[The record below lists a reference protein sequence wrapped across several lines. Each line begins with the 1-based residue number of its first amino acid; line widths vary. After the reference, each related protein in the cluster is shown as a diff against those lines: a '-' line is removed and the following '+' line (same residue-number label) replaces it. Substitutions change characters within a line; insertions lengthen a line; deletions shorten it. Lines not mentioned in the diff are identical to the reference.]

1 MLWTTPA
8 NWSTPII
15 ERLEWRTDVLLAYDG
30 SEQRIALRQ
39 TPRRYFEFGFLVPT
53 LLERQKLEAAIS
65 ANGSQSWDL
74 PVWTDSTP
82 CTSAI
87 SDSDTV
93 VYVDTVGRDF
103 AAGGKAL
110 LLATNGN
117 TLIINIS
124 TLTTTQLN
132 LSSAVVGAWSI
143 ETAVIPLRTAYL
155 EQNQQISRF
164 TGSAIYG
171 VVRFLCDDISEWST
185 ATETEY
191 RDYPVL
197 TTPSNWSQDLT
208 LDYQRKMQ
216 IVDFGVGGIY
226 RDDESSLPVFV
237 QSHHFVLDSRQKI
250 TDFRKF
256 LYSRRGRL
264 NVLWIPTF
272 MPDLSFVSL
281 SSVVYLD
288 VTNIGYTSLYN
299 QAINRRDI
307 RIELTN
313 GDVYYRRI
321 IASAVVSG
329 TVERLTLDS
338 GLGVSITADD
348 VEKISFMMFGRLDA
362 DAIELAWSY
371 GDYVDVT
378 ANFRSVNNDV

>member
-39 TPRRYFEFGFLVPT
+39 TPRRYFEFSFLAPT
-53 LLERQKLEAAIS
+53 LLERQKLEAAIAS
-65 ANGSQSWDL
+65 NGSQSWDL
-74 PVWTDSTP
+74 PIWTDSTP

-103 AAGGKAL
+103 VAGGKAL
-110 LLATNGN
+110 LLAANGN

-132 LSSAVVGAWSI
+132 LSSAVVGSWPI
-143 ETAVIPLRTAYL
+143 ETSVIPLRSAYL
-155 EQNQQISRF
+155 EQSQQISRF

-171 VVRFLCDDISEWST
+171 VVRFLCDDISEWSA

-216 IVDFGVGGIY
+216 VVDFGNSVY
-226 RDDESSLPVFV
+226 RDDESGLPTFV
-237 QSHHFVLDSRQKI
+237 QGHMWALDSRQKI

-264 NVLWIPTF
+264 NALWVPSF

-288 VTNIGYTSLYN
+288 VTNIGYTTLYN
-299 QAINRRDI
+299 QSINRRDI

-313 GDVYYRRI
+313 GNVYYRRI

-329 TVERLTLDS
+329 TVERLTLES

-362 DAIELAWSY
+362 DAIELAWSW
-371 GDYVDVT
+371 GDYVDVA

>member
-1 MLWTTPA
+1 MLWKTPA
-8 NWSTPII
+8 NWQTPII
-15 ERLEWRTDVLLAYDG
+15 ERLEFKTDVLLAYDG

-39 TPRRYFEFGFLVPT
+39 SPRRYFEFGFLVPT
-53 LLERQKLEAAIS
+53 LLDRQKLEAAIS

-74 PVWTDSTP
+74 PLWTDSTP

-87 SDSDTV
+87 SHGDVVIYADTI
-93 VYVDTVGRDF
+93 GRDF
-103 AAGGKAL
+103 VAGGKAL

-117 TLIINIS
+117 SLIINIS

-132 LSSAVVGAWSI
+132 LSSAVVGTWPL

-155 EQNQQISRF
+155 EQSQQISRF

-171 VVRFLCDDISEWST
+171 VVRFLCDDISTWPT

-191 RDYPVL
+191 RDYPIL
-197 TTPSNWSQDLT
+197 TTASNWSQDIT
-208 LDYQRKMQ
+208 TDYQRKMQ

-226 RDDESSLPVFV
+226 RDDESSLPVFI

-264 NVLWIPTF
+264 NALWIPTF
-272 MPDLSFVSL
+272 MPDLSFVAL
-281 SSVVYLD
+281 SSVYLD
-288 VTNIGYTSLYN
+288 VVNIDYTTLYN
-299 QAINRRDI
+299 QTINRRDI
-307 RIELTN
+307 RIEMTN
-313 GDVYYRRI
+313 GDIHYRRI
-321 IASAVVSG
+321 VASAVISNS
-329 TVERLTLDS
+329 VERLTLNNTLPSSD
-338 GLGVSITADD
+338 I
-348 VEKISFMMFGRLDA
+348 EKISFMMFGRLDT

-371 GDYVDVT
+371 GDYVDVKL
-378 ANFRSVNNDV
+378 NFRSVNNDV

>member
-39 TPRRYFEFGFLVPT
+39 TPRRYFEFSFLVPT
-53 LLERQKLEAAIS
+53 LLARQKLEAAIAS
-65 ANGSQSWDL
+65 NGSQSWDL
-74 PVWTDSTP
+74 PIWTDSTP

-103 AAGGKAL
+103 VAGGKAL
-110 LLATNGN
+110 LLAANGN

-124 TLTTTQLN
+124 TFTTTQLN
-132 LSSAVVGAWSI
+132 LSSAVVGAWAL

-155 EQNQQISRF
+155 EPSQQVSRF
-164 TGSAIYG
+164 TGSVIYG
-171 VVRFLCDDISEWST
+171 VARFLLDDIST
-185 ATETEY
+185 HAAATLTQY
-191 RDYPVL
+191 RSYDVL
-197 TTPSNWSQDLT
+197 EIASNWKQDLT

-216 IVDFGVGGIY
+216 VVDFGNSVY
-226 RDDESSLPVFV
+226 RDDESGLPTFV
-237 QSHHFVLDSRQKI
+237 QSHMWALDSRQKI

-264 NVLWIPTF
+264 NALWVPSF
-272 MPDLSFVSL
+272 MPDLSCVSL

-288 VTNIGYTSLYN
+288 VTNIGYTTLYN
-299 QAINRRDI
+299 QSINRRDI

-321 IASAVVSG
+321 IASAVVSE

-362 DAIELAWSY
+362 DAIELAWSW
-371 GDYVDVT
+371 GDYVDVA

>member
-1 MLWTTPA
+1 MLWKTPA
-8 NWSTPII
+8 NWSSPII

-74 PVWTDSTP
+74 PVWTDSTH

-87 SDSDTV
+87 SNGDV
-93 VYVDTVGRDF
+93 AVYADTVGRDF
-103 AAGGKAL
+103 VAGGKAL
-110 LLATNGN
+110 LLSANGSS
-117 TLIINIS
+117 LIINIS
-124 TLTTTQLN
+124 TLTATQLN
-132 LSSAVVGAWSI
+132 LSSAVVGTWPV
-143 ETAVIPLRTAYL
+143 ETLVIPLRTAYL

-171 VVRFLCDDISEWST
+171 VVRFLCDDISSYAA
-185 ATETEY
+185 ATLTQY
-191 RDYPVL
+191 RGYDVL
-197 TTPSNWSQDLT
+197 ETPSNWMQDIT

-216 IVDFGVGGIY
+216 IVDFGVGGVY

-237 QSHHFVLDSRQKI
+237 QSHAWALDSRQKI

-264 NVLWIPTF
+264 NALWVPSF
-272 MPDLSFVSL
+272 MPDLTFVAL
-281 SSVVYLD
+281 SSTALD
-288 VTNIGYTSLYN
+288 ILNIDYTTLYN
-299 QAINRRDI
+299 QSVNRRDI

-313 GDVYYRRI
+313 GNVYYRRI
-321 IASAVVSG
+321 VDSAVISAS
-329 TVERLTLDS
+329 VERLTLDS
-338 GLGVSITADD
+338 VLGVSVTADD
-348 VEKISFMMFGRLDA
+348 VEKISFMMFGRLDT
-362 DAIELAWSY
+362 DAIEIAWSW
-371 GDYVDVT
+371 GDYADVK

>member
-1 MLWTTPA
+1 MLWKTPA
-8 NWSTPII
+8 NWQTPII

-39 TPRRYFEFGFLVPT
+39 SPRRYFEFGFLVPT

-65 ANGSQSWDL
+65 ANGSQAWDL
-74 PVWTDSTP
+74 PIWTDSTP
-82 CTSAI
+82 CTSAV
-87 SDSDTV
+87 SNGDVV
-93 VYVDTVGRDF
+93 VYADTVGRDF
-103 AAGGKAL
+103 VAGGKAL

-117 TLIINIS
+117 SLIINIS

-132 LSSAVVGAWSI
+132 LSSAVVGVWPL

-155 EQNQQISRF
+155 DQNQQISRF

-171 VVRFLCDDISEWST
+171 VVRFLCDDISNWST
-185 ATETEY
+185 ATETIY

-197 TTPSNWSQDLT
+197 TIASNWSQDLT

-226 RDDESSLPVFV
+226 RDDESSLPVFI

-264 NVLWIPTF
+264 NALWIPTF
-272 MPDLSFVSL
+272 MPDLSFVAL
-281 SSVVYLD
+281 SSVYLD
-288 VTNIGYTSLYN
+288 VVNIDYTTLYN
-299 QAINRRDI
+299 QSINRRDI
-307 RIELTN
+307 RIEMTN
-313 GDVYYRRI
+313 GDIHYRRI
-321 IASAVVSG
+321 VASTVISG

-338 GLGVSITADD
+338 VLGVSVTAAD
-348 VEKISFMMFGRLDA
+348 VEKISFMMFGRLDT

-371 GDYVDVT
+371 GDYVDVKL
-378 ANFRSVNNDV
+378 NFRSVNNDV

>member
-1 MLWTTPA
+1 MLWKTPA
-8 NWSTPII
+8 NWQTPII
-15 ERLEWRTDVLLAYDG
+15 ERLEFKTDVLLAYDG

-74 PVWTDSTP
+74 PLWTDSTP

-87 SDSDTV
+87 SHGDVVIYADTI
-93 VYVDTVGRDF
+93 GRDF
-103 AAGGKAL
+103 VAGGKAL

-117 TLIINIS
+117 SLIINIS
-124 TLTTTQLN
+124 TLTDTQLN
-132 LSSAVVGAWSI
+132 LSSAVVGAWPI
-143 ETAVIPLRTAYL
+143 ETAVIPLRSAYL
-155 EQNQQISRF
+155 EQSQQISRF

-171 VVRFLCDDISEWST
+171 VVRFLCDDISTWPT

-191 RDYPVL
+191 RNYPVL
-197 TTPSNWSQDLT
+197 TTSSNWSQDLT

-216 IVDFGVGGIY
+216 MIDFGVGGIY
-226 RDDESSLPVFV
+226 RDDESSLPVFI

-264 NVLWIPTF
+264 NALWIPTF
-272 MPDLSFVSL
+272 MPDLSFVAL
-281 SSVVYLD
+281 SSVYLD
-288 VTNIGYTSLYN
+288 VVNIDYTTLYN
-299 QAINRRDI
+299 HSITRRDI
-307 RIELTN
+307 RIELSN
-313 GDVYYRRI
+313 GDVFYRRI
-321 IASAVVSG
+321 VASAVISNS
-329 TVERLTLDS
+329 VERLTLDS
-338 GLGVSITADD
+338 VLGVSVTAAD
-348 VEKISFMMFGRLDA
+348 VEKISFMMFGRLDT

-371 GDYVDVT
+371 GDYVDVKL
-378 ANFRSVNNDV
+378 NFRSVNNDV

>member
-8 NWSTPII
+8 NWQTPII

-74 PVWTDSTP
+74 PLWTDSTP

-87 SDSDTV
+87 SNGAVTVSLDT
-93 VYVDTVGRDF
+93 TSRDF
-103 AAGGKAL
+103 VAGGKAL
-110 LLATNGN
+110 LLGANGD
-117 TLIINIS
+117 TQIINIS

-132 LSSAVVGAWSI
+132 LSSAVSGAWPI
-143 ETAVIPLRTAYL
+143 ETSVVPLRTAYL
-155 EQNQQISRF
+155 EPSQQISRF

-171 VVRFLCDDISEWST
+171 VVRFLCDDISTSPTQSST
-185 ATETEY
+185 QY
-191 RDYPVL
+191 RGHDVL
-197 TTPSNWSQDLT
+197 ETPSNWMQDLT

-216 IVDFGVGGIY
+216 VIDFGVGGIY
-226 RDDESSLPVFV
+226 RDDESSLPVLI

-250 TDFRKF
+250 TDFRQF

-264 NVLWIPTF
+264 NALWIPSF
-272 MPDLSFVSL
+272 MPDLTFVSL
-281 SSVVYLD
+281 SSTALD
-288 VTNIGYTSLYN
+288 IAYIDYTTLYN

-307 RIELTN
+307 RIELSN
-313 GDVYYRRI
+313 GNVYYRRI
-321 IASAVVSG
+321 VASTVLSG

-338 GLGVSITADD
+338 VLGVSVTAND
-348 VEKISFMMFGRLDA
+348 VEKISFMMFGRLDT
-362 DAIELAWSY
+362 DAIELAWSW
-371 GDYVDVT
+371 GDYVDVK

>member
-1 MLWTTPA
+1 MLWKTPA
-8 NWSTPII
+8 NWSNPII

-53 LLERQKLEAAIS
+53 LIERQKLEAAIS
-65 ANGSQSWDL
+65 ANGSQAWDL
-74 PVWTDSTP
+74 PIWTDSTP

-87 SDSDTV
+87 SHGDVV
-93 VYVDTVGRDF
+93 VYADTIGRDF
-103 AAGGKAL
+103 VAGGKAL

-117 TLIINIS
+117 SLIINIS
-124 TLTTTQLN
+124 TLTDTQLN
-132 LSSAVVGAWSI
+132 LSSAVVGAWPL

-155 EQNQQISRF
+155 EQSQQISRF

-171 VVRFLCDDISEWST
+171 VVRFLCDDISTWST

-191 RDYPVL
+191 RDYSIL
-197 TTPSNWSQDLT
+197 TTASNWSQDIT
-208 LDYQRKMQ
+208 TDYQRKMQ

-226 RDDESSLPVFV
+226 RDDESSLPVFI

-264 NVLWIPTF
+264 NALWVPTF
-272 MPDLSFVSL
+272 MPDLTFVAL
-281 SSVVYLD
+281 SSVYLD
-288 VTNIGYTSLYN
+288 VVNIDYTTLYN
-299 QAINRRDI
+299 QSINRRDI

-313 GDVYYRRI
+313 GNVYYRRI
-321 IASAVVSG
+321 VASTVISG

-338 GLGVSITADD
+338 VLGVSLTAAD
-348 VEKISFMMFGRLDA
+348 VEKISFMMFGRLDT

-371 GDYVDVT
+371 GDYVDVKL
-378 ANFRSVNNDV
+378 NFRSVNNDV

>member
-15 ERLEWRTDVLLAYDG
+15 ERLEWRTDVLLAYNG

-74 PVWTDSTP
+74 PIWTDSAP
-82 CTSAI
+82 CTSAV
-87 SDSDTV
+87 SNGDMV
-93 VYVDTVGRDF
+93 VYADTVGRDF
-103 AAGGKAL
+103 VAGGKAL

-124 TLTTTQLN
+124 TLTATQLN
-132 LSSAVVGAWSI
+132 LSSAVVGAWPI

-171 VVRFLCDDISEWST
+171 VVRFLCDDISAWPT

-226 RDDESSLPVFV
+226 RDDESSLPVFI

-264 NVLWIPTF
+264 NALWIPTF
-272 MPDLSFVSL
+272 MPDLSFVAL
-281 SSVVYLD
+281 SSTALD
-288 VTNIGYTSLYN
+288 ITNIDYTTLYN

-313 GDVYYRRI
+313 GNVYYRRI
-321 IASAVVSG
+321 VASTIISN

-338 GLGVSITADD
+338 VLGVSVTAAD
-348 VEKISFMMFGRLDA
+348 VEKISFMMFGRLDT

-371 GDYVDVT
+371 GDYVDVK

>member
-1 MLWTTPA
+1 MLWKPPA

-15 ERLEWRTDVLLAYDG
+15 ERLEWRTDTLLTYNG

-74 PVWTDSTP
+74 PIWTDSAP
-82 CTSAI
+82 CTSAV
-87 SDSDTV
+87 SNGDVV
-93 VYVDTVGRDF
+93 VYADTVGRDF
-103 AAGGKAL
+103 VAGGKAL

-117 TLIINIS
+117 SLIINIS

-132 LSSAVVGAWSI
+132 LSSAVVGAWPI
-143 ETAVIPLRTAYL
+143 ETLVIPLRTAYL

-171 VVRFLCDDISEWST
+171 VVRFLCDDISTWPT

-191 RDYPVL
+191 RNYPVL
-197 TTPSNWSQDLT
+197 TIASNWSQDIT
-208 LDYQRKMQ
+208 TDYQRKMQ

-226 RDDESSLPVFV
+226 RDDESSLPVFI

-264 NVLWIPTF
+264 NALWIPSF
-272 MPDLSFVSL
+272 MPDLTFVSL
-281 SSVVYLD
+281 SSVYLD
-288 VTNIGYTSLYN
+288 VVNCDYATLHN

-313 GDVYYRRI
+313 GNVYYRRI
-321 IASAVVSG
+321 VASAVISG

-338 GLGVSITADD
+338 VLGVSLTAAD
-348 VEKISFMMFGRLDA
+348 VEKISFMMFGRLDT

-371 GDYVDVT
+371 GDYVDVKL
-378 ANFRSVNNDV
+378 NFRSVNNDV

>member
-1 MLWTTPA
+1 MLWKTPA
-8 NWSTPII
+8 NWSSPII
-15 ERLEWRTDVLLAYDG
+15 ERLEFKTDVLLAYNG

-53 LLERQKLEAAIS
+53 LLERQKLEAAIA
-65 ANGSQSWDL
+65 ANGSQAWDL
-74 PVWTDSTP
+74 PIWTDSTP

-87 SDSDTV
+87 NNSDTV
-93 VYVDTVGRDF
+93 VYADTVGRDF
-103 AAGGKAL
+103 FAGGKAL
-110 LLATNGN
+110 LLAANGN

-132 LSSAVVGAWSI
+132 LSNAVVGAWPI
-143 ETAVIPLRTAYL
+143 ETSVVPLRTAYL

-171 VVRFLCDDISEWST
+171 VVRFLCDDISTWPT

-216 IVDFGVGGIY
+216 MIDFGVGGIY
-226 RDDESSLPVFV
+226 RDDESSLPVFI

-264 NVLWIPTF
+264 NALWIPTF
-272 MPDLSFVSL
+272 MPDLAFVAL
-281 SSVVYLD
+281 SSVYLD
-288 VTNIGYTSLYN
+288 VVNIGYATLYN

-307 RIELTN
+307 RIELSN

-321 IASAVVSG
+321 VASAVISNS
-329 TVERLTLDS
+329 VERLTLNNTLPSSD
-338 GLGVSITADD
+338 I
-348 VEKISFMMFGRLDA
+348 EKISFMMFGRLDT

-371 GDYVDVT
+371 GDYVDVKL
-378 ANFRSVNNDV
+378 NFRSVNNDV

>member
-1 MLWTTPA
+1 MLWKTPA

-39 TPRRYFEFGFLVPT
+39 SPRRYFEFGFLVPT
-53 LLERQKLEAAIS
+53 LIERQKLEAAIS
-65 ANGSQSWDL
+65 ANGSQAWDL
-74 PVWTDSTP
+74 PIWTDSTP

-87 SDSDTV
+87 SHGDVVIYADTI
-93 VYVDTVGRDF
+93 GRDF
-103 AAGGKAL
+103 VAGGKAL

-117 TLIINIS
+117 SLIINIS

-132 LSSAVVGAWSI
+132 LSSAVVGVWPL

-155 EQNQQISRF
+155 EQSQQISRF

-171 VVRFLCDDISEWST
+171 VVRFLCDDISTWPT

-191 RDYPVL
+191 RDYPIL
-197 TTPSNWSQDLT
+197 TTASNWSQDIT
-208 LDYQRKMQ
+208 TDYQRKMQ

-226 RDDESSLPVFV
+226 RDDESRLPVFI

-264 NVLWIPTF
+264 NALWIPTF
-272 MPDLSFVSL
+272 MPDLTFVAL
-281 SSVVYLD
+281 SSVYLD
-288 VTNIGYTSLYN
+288 VVNIDYTTLYN
-299 QAINRRDI
+299 QSINRRDI

-313 GDVYYRRI
+313 GNIYYRRI
-321 IASAVVSG
+321 VASTVISG

-338 GLGVSITADD
+338 VLGVSLTAAD

-371 GDYVDVT
+371 GDYVDVKL
-378 ANFRSVNNDV
+378 NFRSVNNDV

>member
-1 MLWTTPA
+1 MLWKTPA
-8 NWSTPII
+8 NWQTPII

-39 TPRRYFEFGFLVPT
+39 SPRRYFEFGFLVPT
-53 LLERQKLEAAIS
+53 LIERQKLEAAIS
-65 ANGSQSWDL
+65 ANGSQAWDL
-74 PVWTDSTP
+74 PIWTDSTP

-87 SDSDTV
+87 SHGDVV
-93 VYVDTVGRDF
+93 VYADTIGRDF
-103 AAGGKAL
+103 VAGGKAL

-117 TLIINIS
+117 SLIINIS
-124 TLTTTQLN
+124 TLTDTQLN
-132 LSSAVVGAWSI
+132 LSSAVVGAWPI

-155 EQNQQISRF
+155 EHNQQISRF

-171 VVRFLCDDISEWST
+171 VVRFLCDDISNWST
-185 ATETEY
+185 ATETIY

-197 TTPSNWSQDLT
+197 TTASNWSQDIT
-208 LDYQRKMQ
+208 TDYQRKMQ

-226 RDDESSLPVFV
+226 RDDESSLPVFI

-264 NVLWIPTF
+264 NALWIPTF
-272 MPDLSFVSL
+272 MPDLTFVAL
-281 SSVVYLD
+281 SSVYLD
-288 VTNIGYTSLYN
+288 VVSIDYTTLYN
-299 QAINRRDI
+299 QSINRRDI

-313 GDVYYRRI
+313 GDIHYRRI
-321 IASAVVSG
+321 VASAVISNS
-329 TVERLTLDS
+329 VERLTLNNTLPSSD
-338 GLGVSITADD
+338 I
-348 VEKISFMMFGRLDA
+348 EKISFMMFGRLDT

-371 GDYVDVT
+371 GDYVDVKL
-378 ANFRSVNNDV
+378 NFRSVNNDV

>member
-1 MLWTTPA
+1 MLWKTSA
-8 NWSTPII
+8 NWQTPII
-15 ERLEWRTDVLLAYDG
+15 ERLEFKTDVLLAYDG

-39 TPRRYFEFGFLVPT
+39 SPRRYFEFGFLVPT

-65 ANGSQSWDL
+65 ANGSQAWDL
-74 PVWTDSTP
+74 PIWTDSTP

-87 SDSDTV
+87 SHGDVV
-93 VYVDTVGRDF
+93 VYADTVGRDF
-103 AAGGKAL
+103 VAGGKAL

-117 TLIINIS
+117 SLIINIS

-132 LSSAVVGAWSI
+132 LSSAVVGSWPI

-155 EQNQQISRF
+155 EQSQQISRF

-171 VVRFLCDDISEWST
+171 VVRFLCDDISTWPT

-191 RDYPVL
+191 RDYPIL
-197 TTPSNWSQDLT
+197 TTPSNWSQDIT
-208 LDYQRKMQ
+208 TDYQRKMQ

-226 RDDESSLPVFV
+226 RDDESSLPVFI

-264 NVLWIPTF
+264 NALWIPTF
-272 MPDLSFVSL
+272 MPDLSFVAL
-281 SSVVYLD
+281 SSVYLD
-288 VTNIGYTSLYN
+288 VVNIDYTTLYN
-299 QAINRRDI
+299 QSINRRDI
-307 RIELTN
+307 RIEMTN
-313 GDVYYRRI
+313 GDIHYRRI
-321 IASAVVSG
+321 VASAVISNS
-329 TVERLTLDS
+329 VERLTLNNTLPSSD
-338 GLGVSITADD
+338 I
-348 VEKISFMMFGRLDA
+348 EKISFMMLGRLDA

-371 GDYVDVT
+371 GDYVDVKL
-378 ANFRSVNNDV
+378 NFRSVNNDV

>member
-1 MLWTTPA
+1 MLWKTPA
-8 NWSTPII
+8 NWQTPII
-15 ERLEWRTDVLLAYDG
+15 ERLEFKTDVLLAYDG

-39 TPRRYFEFGFLVPT
+39 TPRRYFEFGFLVST
-53 LLERQKLEAAIS
+53 LIERQKLEAAIS

-74 PVWTDSTP
+74 PLWTDSTP

-87 SDSDTV
+87 SHGDVV
-93 VYVDTVGRDF
+93 VYADTIGRDF
-103 AAGGKAL
+103 VAGGKAL

-117 TLIINIS
+117 SLIINIS
-124 TLTTTQLN
+124 TLTDTQLN
-132 LSSAVVGAWSI
+132 LSSAVVGSWPI

-155 EQNQQISRF
+155 EQSQQISRF

-171 VVRFLCDDISEWST
+171 VVRFLCDDISNWST
-185 ATETEY
+185 ATETIY

-197 TTPSNWSQDLT
+197 TIASNWSQDIT
-208 LDYQRKMQ
+208 TDYQRKMQ

-226 RDDESSLPVFV
+226 RDDESSLPVFI

-264 NVLWIPTF
+264 NALWIPTF

-281 SSVVYLD
+281 SSVYLD
-288 VTNIGYTSLYN
+288 VVNIDYTTLYN
-299 QAINRRDI
+299 QSINRRDI

-313 GDVYYRRI
+313 GDIHYRRI
-321 IASAVVSG
+321 VASAVISNS
-329 TVERLTLDS
+329 VERLTLNNTLPSSD
-338 GLGVSITADD
+338 I
-348 VEKISFMMFGRLDA
+348 EKISFMMFGRLDT

-371 GDYVDVT
+371 GDYVDVKL
-378 ANFRSVNNDV
+378 NFRSVNNDV

>member
-39 TPRRYFEFGFLVPT
+39 IPRRYFEFGFLVPT
-53 LLERQKLEAAIS
+53 LLERQKLEAVIAS
-65 ANGSQSWDL
+65 NGSQSWDL
-74 PVWTDSTP
+74 PIWTDSTP

-87 SDSDTV
+87 SNGDVV
-93 VYVDTVGRDF
+93 VYADTVGRDF
-103 AAGGKAL
+103 VAGGKAL

-132 LSSAVVGAWSI
+132 LSSAAVGAWPL

-155 EQNQQISRF
+155 EPSQQISRF

-171 VVRFLCDDISEWST
+171 VVRFLCDDISTWPT

-191 RDYPVL
+191 RNYPVL

-226 RDDESSLPVFV
+226 RDDESSLPVFI
-237 QSHHFVLDSRQKI
+237 QSHHFVLDSCQKI

-264 NVLWIPTF
+264 NALWIPTF
-272 MPDLSFVSL
+272 MPDLTFVAL
-281 SSVVYLD
+281 SSTTLD
-288 VTNIGYTSLYN
+288 ITNIDYTTLYN
-299 QAINRRDI
+299 QTINRRDI

-313 GDVYYRRI
+313 GNVYYRSI
-321 IASAVVSG
+321 VASTVISG

-338 GLGVSITADD
+338 VLGVSVTAAD
-348 VEKISFMMFGRLDA
+348 VEKISFMMFGRLDT

-371 GDYVDVT
+371 GDYVDVK
-378 ANFRSVNNDV
+378 ANFRSINNDV

>member
-1 MLWTTPA
+1 MLWKTSA
-8 NWSTPII
+8 NWQTPII
-15 ERLEWRTDVLLAYDG
+15 ERLEFKTDVLLAYDG

-39 TPRRYFEFGFLVPT
+39 SPRRYFEFGFLVPT

-65 ANGSQSWDL
+65 ANGSQAWDL
-74 PVWTDSTP
+74 PIWTDSTP

-87 SDSDTV
+87 SHGDVV
-93 VYVDTVGRDF
+93 VYADTVGRDF
-103 AAGGKAL
+103 VAGGKAL

-117 TLIINIS
+117 SLIINIS

-132 LSSAVVGAWSI
+132 LSSAVVGSWPI

-155 EQNQQISRF
+155 EQSQQISRF

-171 VVRFLCDDISEWST
+171 VVRFLCDDISTWPT

-191 RDYPVL
+191 RDYPIL
-197 TTPSNWSQDLT
+197 TTPSNWSQDIT
-208 LDYQRKMQ
+208 TDYQRKMQ

-226 RDDESSLPVFV
+226 RDDESSLPVFI

-264 NVLWIPTF
+264 NALWIPTF
-272 MPDLSFVSL
+272 MPDLSFVAL
-281 SSVVYLD
+281 SSVYLD
-288 VTNIGYTSLYN
+288 VVKIDYTTLYN
-299 QAINRRDI
+299 QSINRRDI
-307 RIELTN
+307 RIEMTN
-313 GDVYYRRI
+313 GDIHYRRI
-321 IASAVVSG
+321 VASAVISNS
-329 TVERLTLDS
+329 VERLTLNNTLPSSD
-338 GLGVSITADD
+338 I
-348 VEKISFMMFGRLDA
+348 EKISFMMLGRLDA

-371 GDYVDVT
+371 GDYVDVKL
-378 ANFRSVNNDV
+378 NFRSVNNDV

>member
-1 MLWTTPA
+1 MLWKTPA

-74 PVWTDSTP
+74 PIWTDSTP
-82 CTSAI
+82 CTSAV
-87 SDSDTV
+87 SNGDVV
-93 VYVDTVGRDF
+93 VYADTVGRDF
-103 AAGGKAL
+103 VAGGKAL

-124 TLTTTQLN
+124 TFTATQLN
-132 LSSAVVGAWSI
+132 LSSAVVGAWPI

-171 VVRFLCDDISEWST
+171 VVRFLCDDISEWPT
-185 ATETEY
+185 TTETEY

-197 TTPSNWSQDLT
+197 TTSSNWSQDLT

-226 RDDESSLPVFV
+226 RDDESSMSVFI

-264 NVLWIPTF
+264 NALWIPTF
-272 MPDLSFVSL
+272 MPDLSFVAL
-281 SSVVYLD
+281 SSVYLD
-288 VTNIGYTSLYN
+288 VVNIGYATLYN

-313 GDVYYRRI
+313 GNVYYRRI
-321 IASAVVSG
+321 VASAVISG

-338 GLGVSITADD
+338 VLGVSVTAAD
-348 VEKISFMMFGRLDA
+348 VEKISFMMFGRLDT

-371 GDYVDVT
+371 GDYVDVK

>member
-53 LLERQKLEAAIS
+53 LLGRQKLEASIS

-74 PVWTDSTP
+74 PIWTDSTP

-103 AAGGKAL
+103 VEGGKAL
-110 LLATNGN
+110 LLAANGN

-132 LSSAVVGAWSI
+132 LSSAVVGSWPI
-143 ETAVIPLRTAYL
+143 ETSVIPLRSAYL
-155 EQNQQISRF
+155 EQSQQISRF

-171 VVRFLCDDISEWST
+171 VVRFLLDDIST
-185 ATETEY
+185 HAVATLTQY
-191 RDYPVL
+191 RSYDVL
-197 TTPSNWSQDLT
+197 EIASNWKQDLNS
-208 LDYQRKMQ
+208 DYQRKMQ
-216 IVDFGVGGIY
+216 VVDFGNSVY
-226 RDDESSLPVFV
+226 RDDESGLPTFV
-237 QSHHFVLDSRQKI
+237 QGHMWALDSRQKI

-264 NVLWIPTF
+264 NALWVPSF

-288 VTNIGYTSLYN
+288 VTNIGYTTLYN
-299 QAINRRDI
+299 QSINRRDI

-313 GDVYYRRI
+313 GNVYYRRI

-329 TVERLTLDS
+329 TVERLTLES

-362 DAIELAWSY
+362 DAIELAWSW
-371 GDYVDVT
+371 GDYVDVA

>member
-1 MLWTTPA
+1 MLWKIPA
-8 NWSTPII
+8 NWQTPII

-39 TPRRYFEFGFLVPT
+39 SPRRYFEFGFLVPT

-74 PVWTDSTP
+74 PLWTDSTP

-87 SDSDTV
+87 SHGDVV
-93 VYVDTVGRDF
+93 VYADTIGRDF
-103 AAGGKAL
+103 VAGGKAL

-117 TLIINIS
+117 SLIINIS
-124 TLTTTQLN
+124 TLTDTQLN
-132 LSSAVVGAWSI
+132 LSSAVVGAWPL

-155 EQNQQISRF
+155 EQSQQISRF

-171 VVRFLCDDISEWST
+171 VVRFLCDDISNWST
-185 ATETEY
+185 ATETIY

-197 TTPSNWSQDLT
+197 TIASNWSQDIT
-208 LDYQRKMQ
+208 TDYQRKMQ

-226 RDDESSLPVFV
+226 RDDESSLPVFI

-264 NVLWIPTF
+264 NALWIPTF
-272 MPDLSFVSL
+272 MPDLTFVAL
-281 SSVVYLD
+281 SSVYLD
-288 VTNIGYTSLYN
+288 VVNIDYTTLYN
-299 QAINRRDI
+299 QSINRRDI
-307 RIELTN
+307 RIEMTN
-313 GDVYYRRI
+313 GDIHYRRI
-321 IASAVVSG
+321 VASAVISNS
-329 TVERLTLDS
+329 VERLTLNNTLPSSD
-338 GLGVSITADD
+338 I
-348 VEKISFMMFGRLDA
+348 EKISFMMFGRLDT
-362 DAIELAWSY
+362 DGIELAWSY
-371 GDYVDVT
+371 GDYVDVKL
-378 ANFRSVNNDV
+378 NFRSVNNDV

>member
-1 MLWTTPA
+1 MLWKTSA
-8 NWSTPII
+8 NWQTPII
-15 ERLEWRTDVLLAYDG
+15 ERLEFKTDVLLAYDG

-39 TPRRYFEFGFLVPT
+39 SPRRYFEFGFLVPT

-65 ANGSQSWDL
+65 ANGSQAWDL
-74 PVWTDSTP
+74 PIWTDSTP

-87 SDSDTV
+87 SHGDVV
-93 VYVDTVGRDF
+93 VYADTVGRDF
-103 AAGGKAL
+103 VAGGKAL

-117 TLIINIS
+117 SLIINIS

-132 LSSAVVGAWSI
+132 LSSAVVGSWPI

-155 EQNQQISRF
+155 EQSQQISRF

-171 VVRFLCDDISEWST
+171 VVRFLCDDISTWPT

-191 RDYPVL
+191 RDYPIL
-197 TTPSNWSQDLT
+197 TTPSNWSQDIT
-208 LDYQRKMQ
+208 TDYQRKMQ

-226 RDDESSLPVFV
+226 RDDESSLPVFI

-264 NVLWIPTF
+264 NALWIPTF
-272 MPDLSFVSL
+272 MPDLSFVAL
-281 SSVVYLD
+281 SSVYLD
-288 VTNIGYTSLYN
+288 VVNIDYTTLYN
-299 QAINRRDI
+299 QSINRRDI
-307 RIELTN
+307 RIEMTN
-313 GDVYYRRI
+313 GDIHYRRI
-321 IASAVVSG
+321 VASAVISNS
-329 TVERLTLDS
+329 VERLTLNNTLPSSD
-338 GLGVSITADD
+338 I
-348 VEKISFMMFGRLDA
+348 EKISFMMLGRLDA

-371 GDYVDVT
+371 GDYVDVKL
-378 ANFRSVNNDV
+378 NFRIVNNDV

>member
-1 MLWTTPA
+1 MLWKTPA
-8 NWSTPII
+8 NWQTPII
-15 ERLEWRTDVLLAYDG
+15 ERLEFKTDVLLAYDG

-39 TPRRYFEFGFLVPT
+39 SPRRYFEFGFLVPT

-74 PVWTDSTP
+74 PIWTDSTP

-87 SDSDTV
+87 NNGDTV
-93 VYVDTVGRDF
+93 VYADTVGRDF
-103 AAGGKAL
+103 VAGGKAL
-110 LLATNGN
+110 LLAANGN

-132 LSSAVVGAWSI
+132 LSSAVVGSWPI
-143 ETAVIPLRTAYL
+143 ETSVIPLRTAYL
-155 EQNQQISRF
+155 EQSQQISRF

-171 VVRFLCDDISEWST
+171 VVRFLCDDISTWPT

-226 RDDESSLPVFV
+226 RDDESSLPVFI

-264 NVLWIPTF
+264 NALWIPTF
-272 MPDLSFVSL
+272 MPDLSFVAL
-281 SSVVYLD
+281 SSTTLD
-288 VTNIGYTSLYN
+288 ITNIGYTTLYN
-299 QAINRRDI
+299 QAVNRRDV
-307 RIELTN
+307 RIELSN

-321 IASAVVSG
+321 VASAVISN
-329 TVERLTLDS
+329 TVERLTLNNTLPSSD
-338 GLGVSITADD
+338 I
-348 VEKISFMMFGRLDA
+348 EKISFMMFGRLDT
-362 DAIELAWSY
+362 DGIELAWSY
-371 GDYVDVT
+371 GDYVDVKL
-378 ANFRSVNNDV
+378 NFRSVNNDV

>member
-1 MLWTTPA
+1 MLWKTPA

-15 ERLEWRTDVLLAYDG
+15 ERLEWRTDVLLAYNG

-74 PVWTDSTP
+74 PIWTDSTP
-82 CTSAI
+82 CTSAV
-87 SDSDTV
+87 SNGDVV
-93 VYVDTVGRDF
+93 VYADTVGRDF
-103 AAGGKAL
+103 VAGGKAL

-124 TLTTTQLN
+124 TFTATQLN
-132 LSSAVVGAWSI
+132 LSSAVVGAWPI

-171 VVRFLCDDISEWST
+171 VVRFLCDDISEWPT
-185 ATETEY
+185 TTETEY

-197 TTPSNWSQDLT
+197 TTSTNWRQDLT

-226 RDDESSLPVFV
+226 RDDESSMSVFI

-264 NVLWIPTF
+264 NALWIPTF
-272 MPDLSFVSL
+272 MPDLSFVAL
-281 SSVVYLD
+281 SSTALD
-288 VTNIGYTSLYN
+288 ITNIGYTTLYN
-299 QAINRRDI
+299 QAINSRDI

-313 GDVYYRRI
+313 GNVYYRRI
-321 IASAVVSG
+321 VASTIISN

-338 GLGVSITADD
+338 VLGVSVTAAD
-348 VEKISFMMFGRLDA
+348 VEKISFMMFGRLDT

-371 GDYVDVT
+371 GDYVDVK